1 VQLHLR
7 PSREAEGE
15 EGAVE
20 RLDRDGTARR
30 VRELRIGRRTFLT
43 GAATTAFVV
52 ACGPARAP
60 AAGGT
65 PAASVAG
72 GVAIPDLPKSP
83 ISFTVID
90 VAGQLQ
96 LTKAAID
103 DYAKQNSQYVSKIDY
118 QTATAPELPAKLKA
132 QQAANQVQIHF
143 VLTGSDGLS
152 SGVEQ
157 GLFTRITPDY
167 DKKFPNLIQNYLQP
181 PAQELAQG
189 YGVLVV
195 YGNYGPTFTYD
206 PKKLPNP
213 PKTADEFLAW
223 AKANP
228 KQLIYARPA
237 NSGPGRSM
245 LMGLPYILG
254 ESNPR
259 DPNTW
264 TKVWP
269 WYEELGKSVEY
280 YTTGTAA
287 TFKEVGQ
294 GSRTMALSTMG
305 WDLNVRVLGTVPKD
319 FKAGSIA
326 TRLVADTQYVTVPKG
341 VDSEHLA
348 VALDLAAWMLKP
360 EQQAKT
366 YDKAFFYPGPA
377 VKGVTLQ
384 MAPQESQ
391 DAVASV
397 IRPDFDELIK
407 RLPIE
412 NPLDAKSL
420 VTAFDIWD
428 KRIGTGKT
436 Q

>member
-1 VQLHLR
+1 M
-7 PSREAEGE
+7 
-15 EGAVE
+15 E
-20 RLDRDGTARR
+20 RSDRDGAARR
-30 VRELRIGRRTFLT
+30 LNELRVGRRTFLV
-43 GAATTAFVV
+43 GAASTALVV

-60 AAGGT
+60 AGGASA
-65 PAASVAG
+65 AASAAG
-72 GVAIPDLPKSP
+72 GVALPDLPKSP

-103 DYAKQNSQYVSKIDY
+103 DYAKQNSQYVSKIDF

-157 GLFTRITPDY
+157 GLFTKITPDY
-167 DKKFPNLIQNYLQP
+167 DKKFPNLMQNYLQP

-189 YGVLVV
+189 FGILVV

-206 PKKLPNP
+206 PKKLTNP

-254 ESNPR
+254 EANPR

-269 WYEELGKSVEY
+269 WYEELGKYVEY

-366 YDKAFFYPGPA
+366 FDKAFFYPGPA

-391 DAVASV
+391 DAVGTV
-397 IRPDFDELIK
+397 VRPDFDDLIK
-407 RLPIE
+407 KLPIE
-412 NPLDAKSL
+412 NPLDAKGL

-428 KRIGTGKT
+428 KRIGSGKT

>member
-1 VQLHLR
+1 MT
-7 PSREAEGE
+7 ETKI
-15 EGAVE
+15 
-20 RLDRDGTARR
+20 D
-30 VRELRIGRRTFLT
+30 RRTFLAGVGT
-43 GAATTAFVV
+43 AAVAV
-52 ACGPARAP
+52 ACGPGRPTASTAP
-60 AAGGT
+60 SGA
-65 PAASVAG
+65 AASAG
-72 GVAIPDLPKSP
+72 AGTALPPMPKSP
-83 ISFTVID
+83 ISFSVID

-96 LTKAAID
+96 LTKAAIE
-103 DYAKQNSQYVSKIDY
+103 DYAAKNPQVVSGINF

-132 QQAANQVQIHF
+132 QQQANNVQLHF

-157 GLFTRITPDY
+157 GIFTKITPDY
-167 DKKFPNLIQNYLQP
+167 NEKFPNLMANYQQP

-189 YGVLVV
+189 YGILVV
-195 YGNYGPTFTYD
+195 YGNYGPTFTYG
-206 PKKLPNP
+206 PKMTTV
-213 PKTADEFLAW
+213 PKTADDFLAW

-269 WYEELGKSVEY
+269 YYEELGKYVEY
-280 YTTGTAA
+280 YTTGTAV
-287 TFKEVGQ
+287 TFKEL
-294 GSRTMALSTMG
+294 GSGARTVALSTMG

-326 TRLVADTQYVTVPKG
+326 TRLVADTQYVCIPKG
-341 VDSEHLA
+341 VDSDHLA

-366 YDKAFFYPGPA
+366 FDNAFFYPGPA
-377 VKGVTLQ
+377 VKNVTID
-384 MAPQESQ
+384 MAPKESR
-391 DAVASV
+391 DAVQSV
-397 IRPDFDELIK
+397 ARPDFDDLIK
-407 RLPIE
+407 KLPIE
-412 NPLDAKSL
+412 NPLDTKAL

-428 KRIGTGKT
+428 KRVGAGKT

>member
-1 VQLHLR
+1 
-7 PSREAEGE
+7 
-15 EGAVE
+15 
-20 RLDRDGTARR
+20 
-30 VRELRIGRRTFLT
+30 
-43 GAATTAFVV
+43 
-52 ACGPARAP
+52 
-60 AAGGT
+60 
-65 PAASVAG
+65 
-72 GVAIPDLPKSP
+72 
-83 ISFTVID
+83 
-90 VAGQLQ
+90 
-96 LTKAAID
+96 
-103 DYAKQNSQYVSKIDY
+103 
-118 QTATAPELPAKLKA
+118 
-132 QQAANQVQIHF
+132 
-143 VLTGSDGLS
+143 
-152 SGVEQ
+152 
-157 GLFTRITPDY
+157 
-167 DKKFPNLIQNYLQP
+167 
-181 PAQELAQG
+181 
-189 YGVLVV
+189 
-195 YGNYGPTFTYD
+195 
-206 PKKLPNP
+206 
-213 PKTADEFLAW
+213 
-223 AKANP
+223 
-228 KQLIYARPA
+228 
-237 NSGPGRSM
+237 M
-245 LMGLPYILG
+245 LMGLPYVLG

-269 WYEELGKSVEY
+269 WYEELGKYVEY

-407 RLPIE
+407 KLPIE
-412 NPLDAKSL
+412 NPLDAKAL